1 MHDPYPCGEYKA
13 KEYNSILLMAFW
25 IDSMLRIVKTILFK
39 ALSQLEPNESHVLID
54 YPNYHHLD
62 PLKKHA
68 LTTCCY
74 KYIRT
79 HTNSITGIID
89 VYDKEELLEEF
100 MMSWHYV
107 IFVNYVAMQRRCY

>member
-1 MHDPYPCGEYKA
+1 
-13 KEYNSILLMAFW
+13 
-25 IDSMLRIVKTILFK
+25 MLRIVKISSFK
-39 ALSQLEPNESHVLID
+39 ALSQLEPNEAHILID
-54 YPNYHHLD
+54 YPKYHHLD
-62 PLKKHA
+62 PSKEYA
-68 LTTCCY
+68 LGTCCY

-89 VYDKEELLEEF
+89 VYDKEELLEES